1 MRDEVCKWR
10 DDFSSGT
17 FGSAKCL
24 FKAHNNEKKMNLL
37 LRKLTLSTKNIFTIN
52 I

>member
-24 FKAHNNEKKMNLL
+24 FKAHNNEKNE
-37 LRKLTLSTKNIFTIN
+37 STAKKTDAQHKNHIYY
-52 I
+52 